1 MSGGP
6 GRMTIASI
14 VEGEGELTALPVL
27 VRRML
32 YQQQIWDADVR
43 RPFLVG
49 RGRLVKQGGLEA
61 AIEVVARS
69 LPSPCDGGVLVMIDA
84 DDDCPAT
91 FGPELLRRAEAVRPG
106 LRVSVVLAN
115 REFESWFLAAAPS
128 LGGRAGLPE
137 GLEVPEDSET
147 RRDCK
152 GWLSH
157 QRADQGRYRPRVD
170 QAALADAFNLELA
183 GKNSR
188 SFRKFAQDVNYL
200 ITGTRGK

>member
-1 MSGGP
+1 MSGA
-6 GRMTIASI
+6 RRLTIVSV

-27 VRRML
+27 LRRLL
-32 YQQQIWDADVR
+32 YREEIWDADVR

-49 RGRLVKQGGLEA
+49 RGRLVRQSGLEA
-61 AIEVVARS
+61 AIEVVARG
-69 LPSPCDGGVLVMIDA
+69 LPMPCHGGVLVVIDA

-91 FGPELLRRAEAVRPG
+91 LGPDLLRRAESVRPG

-128 LGGRAGLPE
+128 LGGRAGLPD

-157 QRADQGRYRPRVD
+157 QRSDQGKYRPRAD
-170 QAALADAFNLELA
+170 QATLADAFDLELA
-183 GKNSR
+183 EKNSR
-188 SFRKFAQDVNYL
+188 SFRKFCQDVGYL
-200 ITGTRGK
+200 ITGTRGT